1 MGLSSLTMNPEAPSR
16 RRFGLKNSRI
26 NLKTPDAILHASSAC
41 TIFPIM
47 TNMITVRDIDPA
59 DKNWLKAEA
68 KRQGVSMEELVR
80 RMIREK
86 RVRVQL
92 EEKPSEVIL
101 RLFGPKHGV
110 KLPPRTRFRMRPAD
124 FE

>member
-1 MGLSSLTMNPEAPSR
+1 
-16 RRFGLKNSRI
+16 
-26 NLKTPDAILHASSAC
+26 
-41 TIFPIM
+41 
-47 TNMITVRDIDPA
+47 MITVRDIEPS
-59 DKNWLKAEA
+59 DKSWLKAEA

-80 RMIREK
+80 RAIREK
-86 RVRVQL
+86 RERLQS

-110 KLPPRTRFRMRPAD
+110 KLPPRTKFRMRPAN